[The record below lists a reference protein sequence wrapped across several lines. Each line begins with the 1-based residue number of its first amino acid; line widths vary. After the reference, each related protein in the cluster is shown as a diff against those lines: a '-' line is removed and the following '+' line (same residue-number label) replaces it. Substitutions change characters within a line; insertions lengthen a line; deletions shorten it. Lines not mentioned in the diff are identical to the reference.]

1 VPVRSAAVE
10 DRSEALLEVCVGGVG
25 GEARLVRLARLGVPP
40 QREEREADPRV
51 RARPARPSGERGTP
65 VGERIAVPVE
75 VRAAGGAIGEQSA
88 YGARPE
94 LGARKAGGAVRRR
107 GGPPRSSATSASEAI
122 SGAESSSMHFEYFS
136 SAFG

>member
-1 VPVRSAAVE
+1 MPVRSAAVE

-25 GEARLVRLARLGVPP
+25 GEACLVRIARLGVPP
-40 QREEREADPRV
+40 QREEREADPGV
-51 RARPARPSGERGTP
+51 RARPARPSGERVTP

-94 LGARKAGGAVRRR
+94 LGARKAGGAEGGGAAARRPASQLRHVGLGGNLRRR
-107 GGPPRSSATSASEAI
+107 EQLDALRVL
-122 SGAESSSMHFEYFS
+122 
-136 SAFG
+136 